1 MRYKKHFTFY
11 ANAPVDRANVDVAG
25 TRDVLRFALSG
36 LSVYDN
42 GAKSGGS
49 VAAQEW
55 ADFNFSPLQK
65 TLFAPMPPDVKIT
78 EINYLRVDFYDGE
91 YTEENDVPAY
101 TFFYF
106 VDDAKPDDEGES
118 LNGDALTIFAL
129 TLDSWATNVLY
140 GSPRFFGGTLT
151 NASVLSSTLVPNL
164 AAALETPTALP
175 FDVRAV
181 IGEETSESVFTNAN
195 PGTFCAVV
203 QLTAKKINRVL
214 LCLSPAT
221 GLKNAIEIAQAV
233 QTTKRLGFQTDGEY
247 VMEFGEGETAVNGAF
262 VVPADIA
269 PWVSREEMQDSG
281 SAIYPITGGGLEPAP
296 WVFSVLE
303 DEGVVMEYAETA
315 ARAYEQAFGENMSNG
330 SPYFPNVRVTVGTAF
345 NRVDI
350 TEIHARGEGLSP
362 IIPEDIKI
370 RAVWG
375 FNTFNIFMKIA
386 GTTEKDITSDF
397 QIFALVDPENDYI
410 RQNKTNAVLSSVG
423 SIGSIVA
430 GSISIASGG
439 GALAG
444 VGLVGG
450 GIAGLARTANGFAV
464 AASAPDVISSGGY
477 GDVTCSR
484 GGVYYEFL
492 PVEAWKTVIAL
503 QGIKRNIPINGEFGL
518 LGTHDARVKVNTVA
532 IAGAR
537 VSGMPAGDAEE
548 IANILQRGVRL
559 WYNYQ
564 NYAERSI

>member
-65 TLFAPMPPDVKIT
+65 TLFAPMPPDVKIA

-91 YTEENDVPAY
+91 YTEENDAPAY

-140 GSPRFFGGTLT
+140 GNPRFFGGTLT
-151 NASVLSSTLVPNL
+151 NASVLSTTLVPNL
-164 AAALETPTALP
+164 AAALETPTTLP

-247 VMEFGEGETAVNGAF
+247 VMEFAEGEVTVNGAF

-269 PWVSREEMQDSG
+269 PWVSREEMEASG

-303 DEGVVMEYAETA
+303 GDGVVMEYAETA
-315 ARAYEQAFGENMSNG
+315 ALAYEKAFGEDMSNR

-386 GTTEKDITSDF
+386 GTTERDITSDF

-410 RQNKTNAVLSSVG
+410 RQNKTNAVLSTIG

-430 GSISIASGG
+430 GGISIASGG
-439 GALAG
+439 GAPAG
-444 VGLVGG
+444 VGLVAG
-450 GIAGLARTANGFAV
+450 GITGLAKTASGFAV

-518 LGTHDARVKVNTVA
+518 LGAHDARVKVNTVA

-564 NYAERSI
+564 NYAERAI